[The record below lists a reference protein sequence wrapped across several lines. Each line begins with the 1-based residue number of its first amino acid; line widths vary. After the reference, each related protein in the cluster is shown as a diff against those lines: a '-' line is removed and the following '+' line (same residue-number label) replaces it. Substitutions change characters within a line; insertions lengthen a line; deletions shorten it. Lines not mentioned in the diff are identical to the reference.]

1 MKVFRQ
7 SVLPASFAIMVALT
21 LCSDMLIRVDAQ
33 TRLTYPELITALN
46 TKLPNQVFK
55 NKGELLKWLILQVK
69 SRKVDKALSKDREDD
84 LLQAGA
90 TDELLATI
98 RANSPALPK
107 ASPSP
112 DPREAVVDLGELSG
126 RATSLVKPDFTPEAL
141 KAGVTGSVRLKLELD
156 EAGRV
161 TSATPLTT
169 LGNGLTE
176 QALGAARKSTFSP
189 ALIDGKPSRAVGT
202 ITYNF
207 KINRI
212 DIVPIL
218 AAADEARKRS
228 ECDKAIPDYSRVI
241 TVNDQESRAYAG
253 RGLCYLIKADYARAL
268 PDLESA
274 ATLDATNPEA
284 FVQLAVVNDFK
295 GNFKASAANYEK
307 AISLMPQLANRPM
320 IRCLYI
326 DKPGITVEQARASA
340 DDIIEGCNIFF
351 KNAPDFLTS
360 LVYVKRGTGFRFK
373 GEYDKAIDNFET
385 ARRLNPQFLA
395 IQSHLMAAYNSRG
408 QQHFSKKEYK
418 EAYEDVTTAI
428 NIDPRNPV
436 PYVNRCVINLYGRKD
451 YDHALE
457 DCNAAIRLS
466 DKSSMAYNHRGFAYE
481 MKKNREAAVADYSKA
496 LEIDPNNQVARD
508 NLGRLRPSM
517 KTP

>member
-1 MKVFRQ
+1 MRSFRPAI
-7 SVLPASFAIMVALT
+7 VIASFAIMVALV
-21 LCSDMLIRVDAQ
+21 LCSDTLFRVDAQ

-46 TKLPNQVFK
+46 SKLPNQVFK
-55 NKGELLKWLILQVK
+55 NKGELIKWLVLQVK

-90 TDELLATI
+90 TDELLAAV

-107 ASPSP
+107 ASP
-112 DPREAVVDLGELSG
+112 DTHDAVVDLGELG
-126 RATSLVKPDFTPEAL
+126 NRATNLVKPDFTPEAL

-156 EAGRV
+156 EAGQV
-161 TSATPLTT
+161 TSATPLTS

-189 ALIDGKPSRAVGT
+189 ALINGKASRAVGT

-207 KINRI
+207 KINKI
-212 DIVPIL
+212 DVVPIL

-241 TVNDQESRAYAG
+241 NINDRESRAYAG
-253 RGLCYLIKADYARAL
+253 RGLCYLMKADYARAL

-274 ATLDATNPEA
+274 ATLDSSNPEA

-295 GNFKASAANYEK
+295 GNFKASSSNFEK
-307 AISLMPQLANRPM
+307 AISLMPQLATRPM

-340 DDIIEGCNIFF
+340 DDIIEACNTFF

-360 LVYVKRGTGFRFK
+360 LVYIKRGTGFRFK

-408 QQHFSKKEYK
+408 QMHFSKKEYK

-436 PYVNRCVINLYGRKD
+436 PYINRCVINLYGRKD

-481 MKKNREAAVADYSKA
+481 MKKNREAAAADYSKA

>member
-1 MKVFRQ
+1 
-7 SVLPASFAIMVALT
+7 MVALV
-21 LCSDMLIRVDAQ
+21 LSSDILFRVKAQ

-90 TDELLATI
+90 TDELLAAI

-107 ASPSP
+107 TSP
-112 DPREAVVDLGELSG
+112 DPRDAVVDLGELGG
-126 RATSLVKPDFTPEAL
+126 RATNLVKPDFTPEAL
-141 KAGVTGSVRLKLELD
+141 KAGVSGSVRLKLELD
-156 EAGRV
+156 DAGRV
-161 TSATPLTT
+161 MSATPLTM

-176 QALGAARKSTFSP
+176 QALTAARKSTFSP
-189 ALIDGKPSRAVGT
+189 ALINGKASRAVGT

-207 KINRI
+207 KINKI
-212 DIVPIL
+212 DIKPIL
-218 AAADEARKRS
+218 AGADEARKRS
-228 ECDKAIPDYSRVI
+228 ECDKAISEYARVI
-241 TVNDQESRAYAG
+241 DVSDQISEAFGG
-253 RGLCYLIKADYARAL
+253 RGLCYLMKTDYARAL
-268 PDLESA
+268 PDFEKA
-274 ATLDATNPEA
+274 ATLDAANPEA
-284 FVQLAVVNDFK
+284 FFHLAVVNDFK
-295 GNFKASAANYEK
+295 GNFKASSANYEK
-307 AISLMPQLANRPM
+307 AISLMPQLATRPM

-340 DDIIEGCNIFF
+340 DDIIEACNVYF

-360 LVYVKRGTGFRFK
+360 LVYIKRGTGFRFK

-408 QQHFSKKEYK
+408 QQHFNKKEYK

-428 NIDPRNPV
+428 NIDPKNSI